1 MAALP
6 RWRDAHCV
14 PMRRRRRIGGGVL
27 FLAGAMAIATTALA
41 AEEFPGRVMAAGATA
56 SLEVDVITTKC
67 GAVCSG
73 VAGAAACIGLTM
85 DQATCQASRQMN
97 GTTCQSMTPTA
108 TALWTATAL
117 CLAPADATRWTL
129 LLTNDAE
136 RLALAHS
143 GVSLVD
149 DAELQKAIVLNAS
162 EVTSIK
168 SFELPATTTQ
178 LTIRSA
184 PGEEQRLPLA
194 LSSEVITG
202 WKSLDRLV
210 LQNLDLSAV
219 TALPAFPSLGF
230 LDVSHCRLNTWAG
243 GATPKLSNLYVR
255 WGVTDL

>member
-97 GTTCQSMTPTA
+97 GTTCQSMTP
-108 TALWTATAL
+108 TATAL